1 MIGFVNVAAPSEDV
15 MVSDGPTRWGAK
27 WSVTGLEYYIKRV
40 VPLIEACIELS
51 KQHNGH
57 SQPILL
63 MQLEQVHDRA
73 KLSHDMLAGENA
85 RNKCLRDWETLTKA
99 IHAMR
104 ESSFRMAMDERTQDS
119 NTEIS
124 CALVRATSLLW
135 APPFV
140 LSGCRVH
147 LQSTKDWPEIFN
159 GLTVKSILS
168 DRPLNLS
175 LPKPYLELHQ
185 AIRAA
190 FPDMNMDEYRDHL
203 ETLRVFEL
211 NDNVLKRLPQK
222 SMKLFMHCEVLPH
235 IFLSGIGTVWL
246 MTVPYECLP
255 KVAPANLYEG
265 QVSDAVKL
273 REELLDEIIEKMQH
287 DTLSTFKQKFPQGK
301 RNDSRTDLR
310 IMESVSSDLVD
321 VGWIASVGDESTDHR
336 SSDHA
341 FPRPRDRGGSDPWIY

>member
-1 MIGFVNVAAPSEDV
+1 MGTAVSYCSYFVQDAPVILGE
-15 MVSDGPTRWGAK
+15 
-27 WSVTGLEYYIKRV
+27 
-40 VPLIEACIELS
+40 
-51 KQHNGH
+51 
-57 SQPILL
+57 PILL

-235 IFLSGIGTVWL
+235 IFLSGIGTQATL
-246 MTVPYECLP
+246 PALSLLIQRHRQLFPSAAVPYECLP

-321 VGWIASVGDESTDHR
+321 VGCMHARGRNPGRFSAGSTGYGRPNDHGDY
-336 SSDHA
+336 
-341 FPRPRDRGGSDPWIY
+341 WKNVK